1 MKCRGTKEVPARW
14 GGSAGMVDDG
24 RKDTWGENSAPSVLP
39 KDICEWAVPVVPCA
53 PPGLMESLGLLLS
66 NRVSADRWPSQSD
79 SLSVKYAGG
88 SCRCDAH
95 HHWHQA
101 RQHRASMTNSIY
113 CHLKDRLTFLSENN
127 PHMTICTFIKS
138 FVLSVLV
145 TRRSLNTITMIRDKI
160 QSLFSVK
167 KAALRLHQSELDKP
181 GEDVTVFLLL
191 TFSLLPNNS
200 RRWTNHF
207 TSVWN
212 GSQGLNE
219 GLSEFWVS
227 WVLKI

>member
-145 TRRSLNTITMIRDKI
+145 TRRSLNTIMMMIRDKI

-167 KAALRLHQSELDKP
+167 KSCFEASPVWVRQTRWGCHCLFTVDILTTPGQFKAMNKPLYLHVKWFSRLKWR
-181 GEDVTVFLLL
+181 F
-191 TFSLLPNNS
+191 
-200 RRWTNHF
+200 
-207 TSVWN
+207 
-212 GSQGLNE
+212 
-219 GLSEFWVS
+219 EFWVS